1 MSHFYGISNILGKEK
16 KMSQQDM
23 LAFDLQRRNVI
34 SSLFNSCNTFK
45 HKKYANSGRQCFS
58 VWWEWDAL
66 KTLACVSTDE
76 VQPRN
81 KLGPSRKP

>member
-1 MSHFYGISNILGKEK
+1 MSQFYSISNTLGKEK

-45 HKKYANSGRQCFS
+45 QKEIC
-58 VWWEWDAL
+58 
-66 KTLACVSTDE
+66 
-76 VQPRN
+76 
-81 KLGPSRKP
+81 

>member
-1 MSHFYGISNILGKEK
+1 MSHFYSISNILGKEK

-45 HKKYANSGRQCFS
+45 HKEIC
-58 VWWEWDAL
+58 
-66 KTLACVSTDE
+66 
-76 VQPRN
+76 
-81 KLGPSRKP
+81 